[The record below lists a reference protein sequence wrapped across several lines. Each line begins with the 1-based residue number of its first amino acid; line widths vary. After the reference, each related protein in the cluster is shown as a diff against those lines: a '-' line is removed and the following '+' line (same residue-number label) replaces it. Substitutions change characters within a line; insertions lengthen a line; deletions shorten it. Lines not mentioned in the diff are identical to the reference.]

1 MSGPAYQLTTHKK
14 IAPGEPQA
22 RKAFLWSF
30 LPSFFF
36 SRFFGLT
43 QSGGSIL
50 PGGEM
55 ICHVGIM

>member
-22 RKAFLWSF
+22 RKDYRWSF

-36 SRFFGLT
+36 AVFWFGAKWRLV
-43 QSGGSIL
+43 L
-50 PGGEM
+50 PGGELSVM
-55 ICHVGIM
+55 